1 MAKDFNWVI
10 NMAMDD
16 MTDEEKV
23 SGERL
28 QESFNYGENATDKMI
43 KRWQAK
49 KIPRGAVLAGALSSV
64 LTTLLE
70 EAPNNK
76 VFLGTVIM
84 GLSAALMNVEEIDAS
99 EDSFYTESE
108 SDSYH

>member
-23 SGERL
+23 SGARL

-43 KRWQAK
+43 KRWQTK

-99 EDSFYTESE
+99 DDSFYTESE
-108 SDSYH
+108 NDFYH